1 MAASSVSL
9 LTVGVTAAAAL
20 TAFRAVTEGGVVPA
34 AAARCLGF
42 VQQPVNNGDRAP
54 VVVLGTVQAEAGAAI
69 AANAQVELD
78 ASGRVVTKSAGTAVG
93 RLLPGYTASAAGDIV
108 EIMLIPT

>member
-1 MAASSVSL
+1 MAASSIGI
-9 LTVGVTAAAAL
+9 LTVGVTAGAAL
-20 TAFRAVTEGGVVPA
+20 TAFRAVSDAGVLPT

-42 VQQPVNNGDRAP
+42 VQQPVQSGDRAP

-69 AANAQVELD
+69 AANAAVELD
-78 ASGRVVTKSAGTAVG
+78 SSGRVVTKSAGVTVG

-108 EIMLIPT
+108 EIVLLPS